1 MDSSGRKSGKP
12 EQDIGEEEKI
22 REIKEMQKQLDR
34 RQETEREA
42 ERLISQGKVKEAA
55 DLLDQM
61 Q

>member
-1 MDSSGRKSGKP
+1 MDNLSRKSRKP
-12 EQDIGEEEKI
+12 EQKTGEEEKI
-22 REIKEMQKQLDR
+22 REIKEMQKQIDR

-42 ERLISQGKVKEAA
+42 ERLICQGKVKEAA